1 MSIEQDTGRQERRE
15 GSAELPVL
23 TLVPKHQLMAGT
35 TLHWHLPLHKEK
47 SGNHQH
53 MKARIV
59 STEMLQGDEGGKKEM
74 ATQIAILPK
83 RTK

>member
-1 MSIEQDTGRQERRE
+1 MSKTQGGKKGEKDQTSCRFRLLCQSINSWQ
-15 GSAELPVL
+15 A
-23 TLVPKHQLMAGT
+23 
-35 TLHWHLPLHKEK
+35 LHWHITLHKEK
-47 SGNHQH
+47 SRNHQH

-59 STEMLQGDEGGKKEM
+59 STEMLQEDEGGKKEM